1 MNYTLEKQ
9 SLFSN
14 SFYKMGALMIIAYV
28 YFFSEALIGWQDQVY
43 IHINTIKEA
52 IEWMLESLTE
62 GKMVHKEQRGL
73 EADSTQEPLPLFVL
87 KPLHPFSV
95 SFLCA
100 ASLFLSANIPLQSG
114 YVQHWLLFRT
124 SGSGPHVNHLVLHS
138 GS

>member
-28 YFFSEALIGWQDQVY
+28 HSLSEALIGWQDKVY

-62 GKMVHKEQRGL
+62 GKNG
-73 EADSTQEPLPLFVL
+73 TQGAKGFGGRLYPGAASSVL